1 MEENKKMVP
10 LNTTNWTDYSYLCI
24 AMDWSATNLNVI
36 KDKLEMFKIVIFE
49 SLYNSTNDED
59 NNFESVSR

>member
-1 MEENKKMVP
+1 
-10 LNTTNWTDYSYLCI
+10 
-24 AMDWSATNLNVI
+24 MDWSATNLNVM

-49 SLYNSTNDED
+49 PLYNSTNDED

>member
-1 MEENKKMVP
+1 
-10 LNTTNWTDYSYLCI
+10 
-24 AMDWSATNLNVI
+24 MDWSATNLNVM